1 MSNDVKILNGL
12 ISTLIDSADGY
23 EQAASINDRPNITAE
38 FHALATQRRA
48 MSEDFKTFVRSL
60 GGTPED
66 DGSYLAAAHR
76 QFLNLK
82 STFQDNAKAAIGE
95 VETGESYIKEQFEK
109 AIKDGDISAQTRSFV
124 DAHWTKIA
132 ADHARMDNLKTLMAA

>member
-1 MSNDVKILNGL
+1 MSNDIKILNGL

-23 EQAASINDRPNITAE
+23 EQAASINDRPNITTE
-38 FHALATQRRA
+38 FRTLASQRRA
-48 MSEDFKTFVRSL
+48 MAEEFKAFVRSL

-82 STFQDNAKAAIGE
+82 SAFQDNAKAAISE
-95 VETGESYIKEQFEK
+95 VETGESHIKSQFEK
-109 AIKDGDISAQTRSFV
+109 AIKADDISAQTRSFV
-124 DAHWTKIA
+124 DGHWTKIA

>member
-1 MSNDVKILNGL
+1 MSNDIKILNTL

-23 EQAASINDRPNITAE
+23 EQAAEINDRPNITAE
-38 FHALATQRRA
+38 FRALASQRRTMA
-48 MSEDFKTFVRSL
+48 EEFKTFVRSL

-82 STFQDNAKAAIGE
+82 SAFQDNAKAAVTE
-95 VETGESYIKEQFEK
+95 VETGENYIKDKFET
-109 AIKDGDISAQTRSFV
+109 AIKDDDISAQTRSFI
-124 DAHWTKIA
+124 DNHWTKIA
-132 ADHARMDNLKTLMAA
+132 ADHARMDNLKSLMAA